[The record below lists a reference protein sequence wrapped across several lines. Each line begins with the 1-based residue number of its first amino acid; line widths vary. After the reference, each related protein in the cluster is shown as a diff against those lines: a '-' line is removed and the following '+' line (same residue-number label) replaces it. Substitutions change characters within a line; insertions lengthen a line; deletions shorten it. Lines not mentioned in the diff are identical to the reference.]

1 MNNSYRSKQLL
12 STNAKLSKSVE
23 GWMILGLQLAPSTIS
38 GRNVCPNASAGC
50 AAACLFTAGRG
61 AMSNVMQGRINKTK
75 WFFNHRASFM
85 AQLHA
90 EIAMAEF
97 QAGYEGR
104 KLAIRL
110 NTISDISWEK
120 QMHLGKNLMEHFPAV
135 QFYDYTKNPQRA
147 LSYGLGNMPANYQL
161 TFSRSEEN
169 EEQAKIVL
177 ANGGNVAVVFGEMPE
192 SWEGK
197 PVISGDE
204 SDARFLDPRGVV
216 IGLKAKG
223 KARHDLTGF
232 VINPLPAPKPVKKA
246 ANKKSAAIL
255 G

>member
-1 MNNSYRSKQLL
+1 MKTYRSKQLL
-12 STNAKLSKSVE
+12 STNAKLAKSVE

-38 GRNVCPNASAGC
+38 GRNVCPNASKGC

-75 WFFNHRASFM
+75 WFFEDQNSFM

-104 KLAIRL
+104 KLAVRL

-120 QMHLGKNLMEHFPAV
+120 KLHNGKSLMEHFPNV

-147 LSYGLGNMPANYQL
+147 LSYGLGTMPANYHL

-169 EEQAKIVL
+169 EEQAKIIL
-177 ANGGNVAVVFGEMPE
+177 ANGGNVAVVFGGELPAT
-192 SWEGK
+192 WQGK
-197 PVISGDE
+197 PVFSGDE
-204 SDARFLDPRGVV
+204 SDARFLDPRNVV
-216 IGLKAKG
+216 VGLKAKA
-223 KARHDLTGF
+223 KAKKDTSGF
-232 VINPLPAPKPVKKA
+232 TVYA
-246 ANKKSAAIL
+246 
-255 G
+255 